1 MGLLFSPLP
10 PPARRQG
17 RRSSSHAMKQPPF
30 PSWMVLW
37 RCGRSLGASTDV
49 QHQDSCRRSTSRL
62 VPSARQE
69 GAHSYPGWVIQRPL
83 ATSLQLNRRCFRRG
97 HSPFF
102 ARPLAIPCGNF
113 PSASFHPGA
122 ATRYAFMRRGAH
134 QASSVFILLQQLLA
148 CTESTNSTLGGVARW
163 GSTRILVVRRA
174 VPLTAWLR
182 LPRGWRSHR
191 SEGLVGAAL
200 AA

>member
-102 ARPLAIPCGNF
+102 ARPLAIPRGNF

-122 ATRYAFMRRGAH
+122 ATRSRIYASRCPSGFE
-134 QASSVFILLQQLLA
+134 SSSCSSYWRVQ
-148 CTESTNSTLGGVARW
+148 SPRNSTLGGVAQR
-163 GSTRILVVRRA
+163 GVATRGFFSFVV
-174 VPLTAWLR
+174 
-182 LPRGWRSHR
+182 
-191 SEGLVGAAL
+191 
-200 AA
+200 

>member
-1 MGLLFSPLP
+1 MMHQ
-10 PPARRQG
+10 ARVTMMLDASSG
-17 RRSSSHAMKQPPF
+17 RCNDGHHTCYLYTSVSSENAPESAEVT
-30 PSWMVLW
+30 PS
-37 RCGRSLGASTDV
+37 
-49 QHQDSCRRSTSRL
+49 QRL

-122 ATRYAFMRRGAH
+122 ATRSRIYASRCPSGFE
-134 QASSVFILLQQLLA
+134 SSSCSSYWRVQ
-148 CTESTNSTLGGVARW
+148 SPRNSD
-163 GSTRILVVRRA
+163 
-174 VPLTAWLR
+174 
-182 LPRGWRSHR
+182 
-191 SEGLVGAAL
+191 
-200 AA
+200 

>member
-1 MGLLFSPLP
+1 MDQGHVTIDPSAVGMGLLFSPLP

-122 ATRYAFMRRGAH
+122 ATRSRIYASRCPSGFECFHFVAAATGVYRVHELHAGGCRAMGIHAYPCC
-134 QASSVFILLQQLLA
+134 AA
-148 CTESTNSTLGGVARW
+148 CRALNR
-163 GSTRILVVRRA
+163 LV
-174 VPLTAWLR
+174 
-182 LPRGWRSHR
+182 
-191 SEGLVGAAL
+191 AL
-200 AA
+200 AARLA